1 MSLQEKLIN
10 LKLNAALAVR
20 HANGWQRLIDLY
32 GESKAT
38 EFYKHLG
45 LNHLSPPKQVEA
57 KSVDFEG
64 LSLSREP
71 KEHEKLAVKGIAQA
85 QESSKGAIGKILL
98 DLREEL
104 IADGLKGIKKL
115 EPANY
120 HELTLQASPEIRLS
134 LRDRLIQVHEQGRKL
149 VGAELEHQQGKGWL
163 AEGRMMYPV
172 YFDVLHKRNG
182 FGPHD
187 ADCIGFECKCDIE
200 HETKCA
206 LKNGFPTCSC
216 EFKADSE
223 DDFDDLDL
231 LTDLTNSRV
240 ANDVQARIIAA
251 AQRFALLGQTGNTLL
266 TSITSEITDGSVAY
280 IDRAATGLAN
290 RVISI
295 GRSDEAQNRSD
306 EWERVEYSALLD
318 QNVCD
323 PCASFDGESATN
335 EADLEPA
342 PSPSCLGG
350 DFCRCFHVFITN

>member
-1 MSLQEKLIN
+1 MTLQEKLIN
-10 LKLNAALAVR
+10 LKLNAALAVK

-45 LNHLSPPKQVEA
+45 FNHLGASDKKRVPCQGCDGKH
-57 KSVDFEG
+57 KSCARCHGNGYIEVDVKSFDWEG
-64 LSLSREP
+64 LTLSREP

-98 DLREEL
+98 DLRGEL

-115 EPANY
+115 KPARY

-134 LRDRLIQVHEQGRKL
+134 LRDRLIKVYQKGRRLLDSELADQGL
-149 VGAELEHQQGKGWL
+149 LSGKST
-163 AEGRMMYPV
+163 
-172 YFDVLHKRNG
+172 
-182 FGPHD
+182 PHD
-187 ADCIGFECKCDIE
+187 YLAMKDDAIE
-200 HETKCA
+200 GE
-206 LKNGFPTCSC
+206 
-216 EFKADSE
+216 
-223 DDFDDLDL
+223 FDDLDL

-251 AQRFALLGQTGNTLL
+251 AQRYALLGQTGNDLL

-323 PCASFDGESATN
+323 PCASFDGESSTD

>member
-1 MSLQEKLIN
+1 MSLQEKLIS
-10 LKLNAALAVR
+10 LKLNAALAVK

-45 LNHLSPPKQVEA
+45 LNHLETKGFEY
-57 KSVDFEG
+57 EG
-64 LSLSREP
+64 LTLSREP

-98 DLREEL
+98 DLRGEL

-115 EPANY
+115 KPARY

-134 LRDRLIQVHEQGRKL
+134 LRDRLIQVFKLGRTL
-149 VGAELEHQQGKGWL
+149 VASEITGQYGIERELSSWYPTIRYNRNKVNRAEDE
-163 AEGRMMYPV
+163 
-172 YFDVLHKRNG
+172 
-182 FGPHD
+182 
-187 ADCIGFECKCDIE
+187 FE
-200 HETKCA
+200 
-206 LKNGFPTCSC
+206 
-216 EFKADSE
+216 
-223 DDFDDLDL
+223 DLDL

-251 AQRFALLGQTGNTLL
+251 AQRYALLGQTGNDLL

-280 IDRAATGLAN
+280 IDRAATGIAN
-290 RVISI
+290 RVINI

-323 PCASFDGESATN
+323 PCASFDGESSTD

>member
-10 LKLNAALAVR
+10 LKLNAALAVK

-57 KSVDFEG
+57 KGVDFEG

-98 DLREEL
+98 ELREEL

-115 EPANY
+115 EPAKY

-134 LRDRLIQVHEQGRKL
+134 LRDRLIKVYQKGRRLLDSELADQGL
-149 VGAELEHQQGKGWL
+149 LSGKST
-163 AEGRMMYPV
+163 
-172 YFDVLHKRNG
+172 
-182 FGPHD
+182 PHD
-187 ADCIGFECKCDIE
+187 YLAMK
-200 HETKCA
+200 
-206 LKNGFPTCSC
+206 
-216 EFKADSE
+216 
-223 DDFDDLDL
+223 DDATEGEFDDLDL

-280 IDRAATGLAN
+280 IDRAATAAAN
-290 RVISI
+290 RVINI
-295 GRSDEAQNRSD
+295 GRGDEMRNRAD
-306 EWERVEYSALLD
+306 EIDRYEQSALLD
-318 QNVCD
+318 QNVCE
-323 PCASFDGESATN
+323 PCAADDGQTASDPDELPGGPN
-335 EADLEPA
+335 PD
-342 PSPSCLGG
+342 CLGS
-350 DFCRCFHVFITN
+350 DLCRCFVVAISI